1 MALEGL
7 EGELGWSYRAA
18 PGRAAGGGCAG
29 GLCGR
34 VRAEP
39 VWSCRPL
46 LLRQVGDPLPLPK
59 AMAQRSG
66 EASGT

>member
-1 MALEGL
+1 MVL
-7 EGELGWSYRAA
+7 
-18 PGRAAGGGCAG
+18 PGGPRQGCG
-29 GLCGR
+29 RRLCRGLCGR